1 MLTDSPPMNP
11 ASFYET
17 NSSRLPRAIV
27 SLSIEKRGKLRH
39 DERADRNQ
47 ARQPHHCAPTD
58 MVHPIVDISPPDSV
72 KRRTVNWPGMAA
84 EIVQA
89 TRRDRIESR
98 FCAPVH
104 LLALY
109 ERGVRQEGGTIVE
122 GLPKSMLRDFRR
134 KLIFVPAGH
143 EYYDWQEPR
152 LLTRVVYFYFD
163 PAALAISPELGF
175 ADMSFAPRLFF
186 EDSGLWD
193 TALKLTTLIEGAD
206 SHHQPYVEALG
217 VVLAHELVRFNTGK
231 SCAKPQVRGG
241 LAAWQQ
247 RSVVAYIEDHLA
259 EQILLA
265 TLAQLVRLSPHYF
278 CRAFKQSFGMPPH
291 RYHTH
296 RRIER
301 AKSLLAAP
309 APSVT
314 DIGFTLGFGNT
325 SSFTA
330 AFRKA
335 TGLTPTA
342 YHRSLS

>member
-1 MLTDSPPMNP
+1 MLTDTLPKNAEGS
-11 ASFYET
+11 YET
-17 NSSRLPRAIV
+17 SPSRLPRAIV
-27 SLSIEKRGKLRH
+27 PLSMERRGKLRH

-47 ARQPHHCAPTD
+47 ACQHCAATD
-58 MVHPIVDISPPDSV
+58 MVHPIVDISPPGSV
-72 KRRTVNWPGMAA
+72 KRRTATWPGMAA
-84 EIVQA
+84 EIVEA

-104 LLALY
+104 LLAVY
-109 ERGVRQEGGTIVE
+109 ERGVRQDGGTIVE
-122 GLPKSMLRDFRR
+122 GLPKSTLRDFRR

-193 TALKLTTLIEGAD
+193 TALKLTTLIEGAGSD
-206 SHHQPYVEALG
+206 HRPYVEALG

-231 SCAKPQVRGG
+231 PRVEPQVRGG

-259 EQILLA
+259 EPILLA

-309 APSVT
+309 ARSVT

-325 SSFTA
+325 SSFSA

-342 YHRSLS
+342 YHRTLS

>member
-1 MLTDSPPMNP
+1 MLTDTLPINA

-17 NSSRLPRAIV
+17 SPSRLPRAIV
-27 SLSIEKRGKLRH
+27 PLSIERRGKPGH

-47 ARQPHHCAPTD
+47 VLQPHHRAATD
-58 MVHPIVDISPPDSV
+58 MVHPTVDISPPDSV
-72 KRRTVNWPGMAA
+72 KRRTATWPGMAA
-84 EIVQA
+84 EIVEA

-122 GLPKSMLRDFRR
+122 GLPRSTLRDFRR

-152 LLTRVVYFYFD
+152 LLTRVAYFYFD
-163 PAALAISPELGF
+163 PAGLAICPEPGL

-193 TALKLTTLIEGAD
+193 TALKLTTLLEGAGSD
-206 SHHQPYVEALG
+206 HWPYVEALG

-231 SCAKPQVRGG
+231 PRVEPQVRGG

-259 EQILLA
+259 EQISLA

-278 CRAFKQSFGMPPH
+278 CRAFKQSFGTPPH

-314 DIGFTLGFGNT
+314 DIGFTVGFGNT

-330 AFRKA
+330 AFHKA

-342 YHRSLS
+342 YHRAVS

>member
-1 MLTDSPPMNP
+1 MLTDTLPMNA
-11 ASFYET
+11 ASAYET
-17 NSSRLPRAIV
+17 SPSRLPRAIV
-27 SLSIEKRGKLRH
+27 PLSIEKRGKLRH
-39 DERADRNQ
+39 VERADRNRACQ
-47 ARQPHHCAPTD
+47 LHHCAATD
-58 MVHPIVDISPPDSV
+58 MVHPIVDISPPGSV
-72 KRRTVNWPGMAA
+72 KRRTATWPGIAA

-89 TRRDRIESR
+89 TRRDRMESR
-98 FCAPVH
+98 FCASVH
-104 LLALY
+104 LLAVY
-109 ERGVRQEGGTIVE
+109 EHGVRHDGGTFVE
-122 GLPKSMLRDFRR
+122 GLPKSTLRDFRQ

-163 PAALAISPELGF
+163 PAALAANTELSF
-175 ADMSFAPRLFF
+175 PDMSFAPRLFF

-193 TALKLTTLIEGAD
+193 TALKLTSLIEGAGSD
-206 SHHQPYVEALG
+206 HQPYVEALG

-231 SCAKPQVRGG
+231 PCVKPQVRGG

-259 EQILLA
+259 EPILLA

-278 CRAFKQSFGMPPH
+278 CRAFKQSFGTPPH
-291 RYHTH
+291 RYQIQ

-314 DIGFTLGFGNT
+314 DIGFTVGFSET
-325 SSFTA
+325 SSFSA
-330 AFRKA
+330 AFRKT
-335 TGLTPTA
+335 TGMTPTA

>member
-1 MLTDSPPMNP
+1 MLTDTLPKN
-11 ASFYET
+11 AT
-17 NSSRLPRAIV
+17 SSYVPV
-27 SLSIEKRGKLRH
+27 SMERRGKFKH

-47 ARQPHHCAPTD
+47 DRQSHHYATID
-58 MVHPIVDISPPDSV
+58 KVHPIVDIFPPDSV
-72 KRRTVNWPGMAA
+72 KRRTATWPGMAV

-89 TRRDRIESR
+89 TRHDRIESR
-98 FCAPVH
+98 FCASVH

-122 GLPKSMLRDFRR
+122 GLPKSTLRDFRR

-163 PAALAISPELGF
+163 PAALAISPELDF

-206 SHHQPYVEALG
+206 SDNRRYAEALG
-217 VVLAHELVRFNTGK
+217 IVLAHELVRFNTGK
-231 SCAKPQVRGG
+231 PCAEPQVRGG

-278 CRAFKQSFGMPPH
+278 CRAFKQSFGTPPH

-314 DIGFTLGFGNT
+314 DIGFTVGFGNT

-330 AFRKA
+330 AFHKA

-342 YHRSLS
+342 YHRAVS

>member
-1 MLTDSPPMNP
+1 MLTDTLPKNAEGS
-11 ASFYET
+11 YET
-17 NSSRLPRAIV
+17 SPSRLPRAIV
-27 SLSIEKRGKLRH
+27 PLSIRSRGKLRH

-47 ARQPHHCAPTD
+47 AWQPHHCAATD
-58 MVHPIVDISPPDSV
+58 MVHPIVDIFPPDSV
-72 KRRTVNWPGMAA
+72 KRRAETWPGMAA

-109 ERGVRQEGGTIVE
+109 ERGVRQDGGTIVE
-122 GLPKSMLRDFRR
+122 GLPKSTLRDFRR

-163 PAALAISPELGF
+163 PAGLAISPELGF

-231 SCAKPQVRGG
+231 PRVEPRVRGG

-259 EQILLA
+259 EPILLA

-309 APSVT
+309 ARSVT

-325 SSFTA
+325 SSFSA

-342 YHRSLS
+342 YHRTLS

>member
-1 MLTDSPPMNP
+1 MLTINTASSYGTSPL
-11 ASFYET
+11 
-17 NSSRLPRAIV
+17 RLPRAIV
-27 SLSIEKRGKLRH
+27 PLSIERRGQLGH
-39 DERADRNQ
+39 DERTDRNQ
-47 ARQPHHCAPTD
+47 ARQHCAATD
-58 MVHPIVDISPPDSV
+58 MVHPIVDISPSDSV
-72 KRRTVNWPGMAA
+72 KRRTATWPGMAA
-84 EIVQA
+84 EIVEA

-109 ERGVRQEGGTIVE
+109 ERGVRQDGGTIVE
-122 GLPKSMLRDFRR
+122 GLPKSTLRDFRR

-163 PAALAISPELGF
+163 PAGLAISPELGF

-193 TALKLTTLIEGAD
+193 TALKLTTLIEGTGSD
-206 SHHQPYVEALG
+206 QRPYVEALG

-231 SCAKPQVRGG
+231 PCVEPRVRGG

-247 RSVVAYIEDHLA
+247 CTVVAYIEDHLA
-259 EQILLA
+259 EPISLA
-265 TLAQLVRLSPHYF
+265 ALAQPVRLSPYYF
-278 CRAFKQSFGMPPH
+278 CRAFKQSFGTPPH
-291 RYHTH
+291 RYHTS

-301 AKSLLAAP
+301 AKTLLAKP

-314 DIGFTLGFGNT
+314 DIGFTVGFSQT
-325 SSFTA
+325 SSFTS